1 MIETHYAETDG
12 KSIAV
17 SFTLTTTTTN
27 KKGKNID
34 FSNLFG
40 ENNKIVCRT
49 NQNGIVSVKIDGI
62 LNSATENMGIE
73 MSHKSADYISSEH
86 VWGSGT
92 AEPYL

>member
-17 SFTLTTTTTN
+17 SFTLTTATTN
-27 KKGKNID
+27 KKGKSID

-49 NQNGIVSVKIDGI
+49 NQNGIVSVEIDGI
-62 LNSATENMGIE
+62 LTSVTENMGIE
-73 MSHKSADYISSEH
+73 MSHKSADYIFSEH
-86 VWGSGT
+86 VWGNGI
-92 AEPYL
+92 AELYL

>member
-17 SFTLTTTTTN
+17 SSTLTTTTTN
-27 KKGKNID
+27 KKGKSID

-49 NQNGIVSVKIDGI
+49 NQNGTVSVKIDGI
-62 LNSATENMGIE
+62 LNSVTANMGIE
-73 MSHKSADYISSEH
+73 MSHKSAGSISSEH
-86 VWGSGT
+86 IWGSGI
-92 AEPYL
+92 AELYL